1 MYKIEENKNKFIEGI
16 AILTGIGE
24 EKLNNYSKENSIFNI
39 LEHPNVI
46 ELTENQYEKVMLL
59 NHIISTYDLV
69 KNYEKENKVC
79 ISSPERIVSVF
90 KPIVANLKEKE
101 KFMVGFLDNKN
112 YIIEVKTLS
121 EGSINVANVCIRNML
136 KMAINND
143 CTSLILCHNH
153 PSGNPVPSE
162 EDIRVT
168 NDIVNAFD
176 SIKIKIL
183 DHVILGDGKFYSF
196 EKEGVMSNGK
206 ITYAF
211 NNIFSEQQN
220 QSISF

>member
-121 EGSINVANVCIRNML
+121 EGSINAANVCIRNML

-220 QSISF
+220 QGISF

>member
-121 EGSINVANVCIRNML
+121 EGSINAANVCIRNML

>member
-59 NHIISTYDLV
+59 NHIISTYDLI
-69 KNYEKENKVC
+69 KNCEKENKVC

-121 EGSINVANVCIRNML
+121 EGSINAANICIRNML

-183 DHVILGDGKFYSF
+183 DHVILGDSKFYSF

-220 QSISF
+220 QGILF